1 MSEEKINAIALGAD
15 LIVAGFA
22 FSYDKEIRFIRV
34 LNLNNVEQ
42 ACVLDLDGNYVE
54 TTMDDKTLYLAQ
66 AYYLKNR
73 EFLEV

>member
-22 FSYDKEIRFIRV
+22 FSYDKEIGFVRV